1 MSGKV
6 IPIILEKGQEFPRI
20 GPLPTF
26 SPFLVGLGPVMAPV
40 VLLLAYA
47 SVLQYAYNEA

>member
-26 SPFLVGLGPVMAPV
+26 LPFLVGLGSVMAPV

-47 SVLQYAYNEA
+47 TILQYAYNEA